1 MPKRRWDLRDS
12 LTLFGCVIPIL
23 VFVAAPFA
31 AFTWMD
37 WSSTVDYST
46 HPAEQVFREVT
57 GVDPE
62 PGVSDLRVSGHSY
75 ALGMKHWVWI
85 TCSASEAAVK
95 RITNGAEP
103 LDALTAA
110 RAQGA
115 DYAGSKRFRA
125 RDQDLVGWRDLAR
138 ATSDE
143 VHYISGRKPNSSFI
157 WAGVRIYDRMNRRAF
172 IHSAGD

>member
-12 LTLFGCVIPIL
+12 LNLLGCVIPIL
-23 VFVAAPFA
+23 VFVGAPIA

-37 WSSTVDYST
+37 WNSTVDYST
-46 HPAEQVFREVT
+46 HPAEQVFRDVT
-57 GVDPE
+57 GAEPR

-85 TCSASEAAVK
+85 TGSASEAAIK

-103 LDALTAA
+103 LDATTAA

-115 DYAGSKRFRA
+115 NYAGSKRFKA
-125 RDQDLVGWRDLAR
+125 RDQELVGWRDLAR
-138 ATSDE
+138 APSGE
-143 VHYISGRKPNSSFI
+143 VHYISGRKPSNSFI
-157 WAGVRIYDRMNRRAF
+157 WAGVLIYDRINGRVF